1 MIKKAVI
8 AAFAA
13 VISIG
18 GVVAVAF
25 EVDSYFAK
33 QDEFEY
39 AVESITKRLDYREAR
54 ELEREIQ
61 RLSTRG
67 NLTPDEAKYLRYLQ
81 EQLKALYRRAEERG

>member
-13 VISIG
+13 VISISS
-18 GVVAVAF
+18 VVAVAF
-25 EVDSYFAK
+25 GVDAYFAK
-33 QDEFEY
+33 QTEFEY

-67 NLTPDEAKYLRYLQ
+67 NLTTDEAKYLRYLQ
-81 EQLKALYRRAEERG
+81 EQLKALYRRAEGRG

>member
-13 VISIG
+13 VISISS
-18 GVVAVAF
+18 VVAVAF
-25 EVDSYFAK
+25 GVDAYFAK
-33 QDEFEY
+33 QTEFEY

-67 NLTPDEAKYLRYLQ
+67 NLTHDEAKYLRYLQ
-81 EQLKALYRRAEERG
+81 EQLKALYRKAGERG